1 MFLIPL
7 SFQSAAVVHV
17 HYTHHNTR
25 FDVGRMSQPQQNRE
39 GLRVEVEIVLARA
52 LGDIRNVWLLLENIR
67 RSVGENHK
75 RAYRSNKTDGV

>member
-7 SFQSAAVVHV
+7 SFQSAVVHV

-25 FDVGRMSQPQQNRE
+25 FDVGRMSQQNRG

-52 LGDIRNVWLLLENIR
+52 LGDIRYVRLLENIR